1 MTKSGK
7 KTKRNASKQ
16 ELFEDMVDKLKKKA
30 EAKRKRLIK
39 KRETALVKARKRKEK
54 QQEDEDH
61 AEEERI
67 IENYKKEIEAADEQA
82 KEFYPDK
89 SQWAEYVR
97 KSKEDFELFAQKIR
111 GKRSNIIEETQDTK
125 SKDQETEKESD
136 RHKDRNETAR
146 LTDGELESEDQN
158 YTGEN
163 SYEVL
168 AVQSEGD
175 EQAIEEEEAI
185 EEEVRNKEALKAKE
199 ALAEHIRSN
208 SQDYKE
214 NNCREDKEKEKET
227 GYNSDDT
234 MVAGSP
240 NKTNSSSKKKAEK
253 SVLKGHTK
261 LCMKYNIFCK
271 VKIGVKKSENATSTM
286 KQAMGNF
293 MTTLLKI
300 DKELVIYKYK
310 DRSCTSYINRPT
322 QIPETP
328 SKIREFFFGRYRP
341 KRESQTIWME
351 IKIGINSEPD
361 NFFEDARCLLVDKPG
376 QEDCIYKKDLQAEVT
391 SEIGF
396 FLFSNQWQDRKRL
409 TASIKK
415 KVQEDLKFTPEFT
428 LKWKKAFDPTIKRG
442 KMEDK
447 LAHKKQD
454 EVKAIYIE
462 VIGGQEETISRAVS
476 KIYSSTKKTY
486 LDGEKMR
493 FIPSPKFTQ
502 NSGLHV
508 KYSDIIQR
516 QSWYLKGIQRATTFE
531 LTNLD
536 HKPSELKKSAR
547 EIIMAMVTEN
557 GQQMFTSVD
566 KSWDNGTVLTFP
578 VMYATEARNRIAD
591 LGPFLHFHYGDIA
604 LVRYFTPEAA
614 QRACESPWNEQEGRA
629 ISKVDEEFDEI
640 LRDCSEIDWLKAPM
654 DGKAVVEFTTQ
665 ANISQPIFNHIPND
679 DKSLET
685 FGNETTE
692 STRSGQKRTTPVD
705 MTINNPTMKKQK
717 KDKVRQEDME
727 TEELT
732 DDDNTIDTMM
742 SKISTLESGLEGLQS
757 QMASMLSLLTKEK
770 TNNDN
775 PREQLGT
782 AAPNSKDE
790 TSLPTGGEES
800 P

>member
-1 MTKSGK
+1 MTRSGK

-16 ELFEDMVDKLKKKA
+16 EMFEDMVDKLKKKA

-39 KRETALVKARKRKEK
+39 KREIAVLKAKKMKEQ
-54 QQEDEDH
+54 QQEEEER
-61 AEEERI
+61 AEKERI
-67 IENYKKEIEAADEQA
+67 IEAYKKEIEATDEQA

-97 KSKEDFELFAQKIR
+97 KSKEDVELFALKIR
-111 GKRSNIIEETQDTK
+111 GKRSEIIEGTQNKKLKELETWN
-125 SKDQETEKESD
+125 ESD
-136 RHKDRNETAR
+136 QLKDRSEVSR
-146 LTDGELESEDQN
+146 STDSELETEDQN
-158 YTGEN
+158 CMREN
-163 SYEVL
+163 SYDVPTRQFEEDDQTLEEV
-168 AVQSEGD
+168 
-175 EQAIEEEEAI
+175 EAR
-185 EEEVRNKEALKAKE
+185 EEEVRNKEALRAKE
-199 ALAEHIRSN
+199 ALVEHLRS
-208 SQDYKE
+208 SKRDYKE
-214 NNCREDKEKEKET
+214 NNNKADKEKDSET
-227 GYNSDDT
+227 GYESEDT
-234 MVAGSP
+234 VVAGSP
-240 NKTNSSSKKKAEK
+240 NKTNPTSKKKAEK
-253 SVLKGHTK
+253 SFLKGHNK
-261 LCMKYNIFCK
+261 LCMKHNIFCK
-271 VKIGVKKSENATSTM
+271 VKLGVKKSENATSTM
-286 KQAMGNF
+286 KQAMGSF
-293 MTTLLKI
+293 MTTLLKV

-310 DRSCTSYINRPT
+310 DKSCTSYINRPT

-328 SKIREFFFGRYRP
+328 SKMREFFSGRYRP
-341 KRESQTIWME
+341 KRDFQTIWME
-351 IKIGINSEPD
+351 IKIGINSEPE
-361 NFFEDARCLLVDKPG
+361 NFFEDARCLLEDKPG
-376 QEDCIYKKDLQAEVT
+376 QEDYIYKKDLQAEVT

-409 TASIKK
+409 TSSIKK
-415 KVQEDLKFTPEFT
+415 RIEEDLKFSPEFT
-428 LKWKKAFDPTIKRG
+428 LKWKKAFDPTIKKG
-442 KMEDK
+442 KTDNK
-447 LAHKKQD
+447 LSQKKQD
-454 EVKAIYIE
+454 EIKAIYIE
-462 VIGGQEETISRAVS
+462 VIGGQEDMISRAMS

-493 FIPSPKFTQ
+493 FIPAPKFTQ

-547 EIIMAMVTEN
+547 EIIMEMVTEN

-566 KSWDNGTVLTFP
+566 KSWDNGTVITFP

-591 LGPFLHFHYGDIA
+591 LASFLHYQFGDIA

-629 ISKVDEEFDEI
+629 ISKVDEEFDGI

-654 DGKAVVEFTTQ
+654 SGKTVVDFTPQ

-692 STRSGQKRTTPVD
+692 STRSGQKRNSPVD
-705 MTINNPTMKKQK
+705 MIINNSTTKKQK
-717 KDKVRQEDME
+717 KDKVRQEEME

-732 DDDNTIDTMM
+732 DDENTIDTMT
-742 SKISTLESGLEGLQS
+742 SKISTLELGVEGLQS
-757 QMASMLSLLTKEK
+757 QMAAMLSILMKEK
-770 TNNDN
+770 ANNDN

-782 AAPNSKDE
+782 VVPNSKDE
-790 TSLPTGGEES
+790 TSLPSGGEEL